1 MSLEDGKA
9 FCILPWIHLAVFPEG
24 SAKLCCVASRRVNDG
39 RAALSLQSLPLEQV
53 WNSPYMRDVRR
64 DMAAGRFVKD
74 CAVCYRG
81 EKADGVSRRTEQNAR
96 WRSALGPAFDAVVEE
111 AAARNH
117 RAPQPPIYYQL
128 MPGNLCN
135 LKCRMC
141 FPTFSSL
148 IEKDA
153 VHSRWSGTLFESLAD
168 VPDARPGS
176 AALSPTPPGTSRLPE
191 GPWYRD
197 DAWVRDVLLKNTEQ
211 LRALYFT
218 GGEPMIETQVENILD
233 HLIAA
238 GVAGNV
244 FLEFNTNCTVLRE
257 PMVAKLQQFKMVV
270 AGLSI
275 DAYGPCHE
283 YIRYP
288 SRWSA
293 IRRNVER
300 LVPLQSERFH
310 VHAGPVLQ
318 VYNLLSF
325 VDVLR
330 FFDELGLAWR
340 VFIAGAPAILA
351 VRVLPGRI
359 RRLAAERLRSYA
371 AGRPAHVQAELGAVT
386 RHLEAGPDR
395 VDRRVLRD
403 LMLFTNDLD
412 AGRRQSVREVHGEL
426 LALLAEE
433 GFRWTDERSPDVPAR
448 T

>member
-1 MSLEDGKA
+1 
-9 FCILPWIHLAVFPEG
+9 
-24 SAKLCCVASRRVNDG
+24 
-39 RAALSLQSLPLEQV
+39 LQAQPLEQV
-53 WNSPYMRDVRR
+53 WNSRYMRDVRR

-81 EKADGVSRRTEQNAR
+81 EKADGASRRTEQNAR
-96 WRSALGPAFDAVVEE
+96 WREELGPAFDAIVEE
-111 AAARNH
+111 SAARDH
-117 RAPQPPIYYQL
+117 VAAEPPIYYQL

-148 IEKDA
+148 IEKDE
-153 VHSRWSGTLFESLAD
+153 VHSRWSGTLFESLSD
-168 VPDARPGS
+168 VPDAPFGVG
-176 AALSPTPPGTSRLPE
+176 AALSATAPGVSRLPN

-197 DAWVRDVLLKNTEQ
+197 DAWVREVLLQNTRQ

-233 HLIAA
+233 HLIAS

-275 DAYGPCHE
+275 DAYGPYHE

-293 IRRNVER
+293 IRRNVAR
-300 LVPLQSERFH
+300 LAALQGERFH

-318 VYNLLSF
+318 VYNVLNF
-325 VDVLR
+325 VEVLR
-330 FFDELGLAWR
+330 FFDELGLAYR

-351 VRVLPGRI
+351 VNVLPVRI
-359 RRLAAERLRSYA
+359 RRLAAARIRAYA
-371 AGRPAHVQAELGAVT
+371 AERPAYVQAELLAVT
-386 RHLEAGPDR
+386 RHLESAPDR
-395 VDRRVLRD
+395 LDGRTLRD

-412 AGRRQSVREVHGEL
+412 AGRRQSVRQVHAEL
-426 LALLAEE
+426 LDLLEQE
-433 GFRWTDERSPDVPAR
+433 GFRWTDERSPDVPTALQPADAAAE
-448 T
+448 